1 MTAGSPPIEASA
13 LPAPVSGWRTL
24 FFRVAR
30 AFFLVLIIIMPLEA
44 VTAAREIALLSSAF
58 FLALHLYLSGD
69 RRFRPTIVFWP
80 LALYVL
86 AAALSLVW
94 AVDAAYSLR
103 ELRGEILKGLIVF
116 YTAVHFVR
124 WPQHIRQGWG
134 ALLVGAAAMS
144 LAGIVI
150 YFIMGGDV
158 LHHYVRAGSLHSGY
172 GSFGTYLV
180 TVWPFLLLA
189 PRAFAQSRWRRACQ
203 ALIPLAAFCGY
214 ITFSRAT
221 WAGMLVETLLC
232 LVMLSRHRWRTAL
245 VGLGLAALILAG
257 ALILVPGSNHGERWS
272 QLAEDPSQVGGT
284 AGDLI
289 AVWKHSWNYIA
300 RHPLQGIGLGRH
312 SFSKKF
318 PEFRRTHQ
326 PLLWHSH
333 NMFIEIALQTGL
345 QGLAALL
352 WIFITLVVTFWPRD
366 PPPPGHAVDLFGGAL
381 AVMVIGFSIRN
392 LSDDFFV
399 DDSALLF
406 WLLAGLALGARYL
419 GTAERPGNGQGV

>member
-1 MTAGSPPIEASA
+1 MTAGNPTIEAGPLA
-13 LPAPVSGWRTL
+13 TPAPLRRTL
-24 FFRVAR
+24 LFRVAR
-30 AFFLVLIIIMPLEA
+30 VFFLVLIIIMPLEA
-44 VTAAREIALLSSAF
+44 VTAAREMALVAAAF
-58 FLALHLYLSGD
+58 FLALHLYVSGE

-80 LALYVL
+80 LALYVF
-86 AAALSLVW
+86 AAGLSLVW

-116 YTAVHFVR
+116 YSAVHFVR
-124 WPQHIRQGWG
+124 WPQHLKQGWG

-189 PRAFAQSRWRRACQ
+189 PRAFAHSRWRRACQ

-221 WAGMLVETLLC
+221 WAGMLVESLLC
-232 LVMLSRHRWRTAL
+232 LVMISRHRWRTAL
-245 VGLGLAALILAG
+245 VGLGLAGLVLVG
-257 ALILVPGSNHGERWS
+257 ALVLVPGSNHGERWS
-272 QLAEDPSQVGGT
+272 QLTKDPSQVGGT

-289 AVWKHSWNYIA
+289 AVWKHSWNYIS

-366 PPPPGHAVDLFGGAL
+366 PPPPGRASSLFGGAL

-419 GTAERPGNGQGV
+419 DAGPKAREKEGA

>member
-1 MTAGSPPIEASA
+1 MTAASPSIEAPA
-13 LPAPVSGWRTL
+13 LSGPEPIWRTL

-30 AFFLVLIIIMPLEA
+30 VFLLVLIIIMPLEA
-44 VTAAREIALLSSAF
+44 VTAAREIALVASAF

-69 RRFRPTIVFWP
+69 RRLRPTIVFWP
-80 LALYVL
+80 LALYVF
-86 AAALSLVW
+86 AAVLSLVW

-103 ELRGEILKGLIVF
+103 ELRGEVLKGLIVF

-124 WPQHIRQGWG
+124 CPRHLAQGWG

-214 ITFSRAT
+214 LTFSRGT
-221 WAGMLVETLLC
+221 WAGMVVETLLC
-232 LVMLSRHRWRTAL
+232 LVMISRRRWRTAL
-245 VGLGLAALILAG
+245 VGLGLATLLLLG
-257 ALILVPGSNHGERWS
+257 ALALVPGSNHGERWGE
-272 QLAEDPSQVGGT
+272 LTKDPSRVGGT
-284 AGDLI
+284 AGDLM
-289 AVWKHSWNYIA
+289 AVWKHSWNYIS

-318 PEFRRTHQ
+318 PRFRRTHQ

-333 NMFIEIALQTGL
+333 NMFIETALQMGL
-345 QGLAALL
+345 QGLVALL
-352 WIFITLVVTFWPRD
+352 WLFITLVVVFWPRE
-366 PPPPGHAVDLFGGAL
+366 PPPPGRVVGLFGGAL

-392 LSDDFFV
+392 LTDDFFV

-419 GTAERPGNGQGV
+419 GPGAEAPGGEEA